1 MLLAGG
7 VACQAQ
13 PPLPGDIPTPSATVA
28 PTPRIGVDLVT
39 RIPPTPAVVQLT
51 PTPLPTASPTPTPT
65 PIVYAIQAGDTLW
78 DVAYLHATTLDQLL
92 ALNPNVRPDGLQIG
106 QNIILPPPATPVWQ
120 AGDSAP
126 IPPSVEVVSLRLY
139 RSPVGSGWILGE
151 VINRGE
157 QPVENVS
164 IGLGLQD
171 RLSGASWS
179 ATAWVTP
186 GIVPPGGKAPFGA
199 LAAELPPLPVTGE
212 ETVSLTAFVA
222 GGITV
227 TDLGTRYVDLAVVDD
242 SAELSENRVI
252 LQATV
257 ENTGAVSAEQVLL
270 VATLYDA
277 EGNVSGLGQ
286 VVAPDSLPAG
296 GRQLFRLNLTPPG
309 GQIVSYRLLAQ
320 AVRAQE

>member
-1 MLLAGG
+1 M
-7 VACQAQ
+7 
-13 PPLPGDIPTPSATVA
+13 P
-28 PTPRIGVDLVT
+28 
-39 RIPPTPAVVQLT
+39 
-51 PTPLPTASPTPTPT
+51 
-65 PIVYAIQAGDTLW
+65 
-78 DVAYLHATTLDQLL
+78 
-92 ALNPNVRPDGLQIG
+92 
-106 QNIILPPPATPVWQ
+106 
-120 AGDSAP
+120 
-126 IPPSVEVVSLRLY
+126 E
-139 RSPVGSGWILGE
+139 
-151 VINRGE
+151 
-157 QPVENVS
+157 
-164 IGLGLQD
+164 
-171 RLSGASWS
+171 
-179 ATAWVTP
+179 
-186 GIVPPGGKAPFGA
+186 F
-199 LAAELPPLPVTGE
+199 PPLPVTGE
-212 ETVSLTAFVA
+212 EIVSLTAFVA

-257 ENTGAVSAEQVLL
+257 ENTGAFSAEQVLL